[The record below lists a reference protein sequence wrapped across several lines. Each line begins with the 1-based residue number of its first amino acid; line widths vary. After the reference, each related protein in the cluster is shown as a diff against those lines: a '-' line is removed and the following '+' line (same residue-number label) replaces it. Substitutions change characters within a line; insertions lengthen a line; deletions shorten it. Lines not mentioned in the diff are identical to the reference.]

1 MIEQMET
8 DADRLILV
16 LILKKQNFDRF
27 CKIEVSSFSK
37 PKVVYVRF
45 IFSTIFQILET
56 KFYIF

>member
-1 MIEQMET
+1 MET